1 MADLGGARVGQVA
14 IICQDVARATAF
26 YCDTLGV
33 RFLFSAGPKLA
44 FFDAGGTRLML
55 TEPEGDATGSSM
67 LYFFVKDIH
76 AVQSSLAA
84 KGVQFLGEPH
94 IIAKMPDHDLW
105 LTALRDSEGSL
116 VGVMEER
123 RG

>member
-14 IICQDVARATAF
+14 IICQDVSRATAF
-26 YCDTLGV
+26 YRDTLGV

-76 AVQSSLAA
+76 AVQGSLAA

-116 VGVMEER
+116 IGIMEER